1 VGTSF
6 ATQPVSP
13 LPDPL
18 SPSGPSDGPP
28 IRRLLADRQAGD
40 DEARMAQRRRDME
53 ALVWTA
59 FTATEGRKLKQAMR
73 RIKGPQHSTASHPI
87 GAHYMKAHRPHRR
100 LLPSPFTFPPLLP
113 NEPLTSLLSLP
124 PPLPSPSPA
133 LPLPPLQAA
142 HVPE

>member
-1 VGTSF
+1 MGTSF

-18 SPSGPSDGPP
+18 CPPSGPSDGPP

-59 FTATEGRKLKQAMR
+59 FTATEGTRA
-73 RIKGPQHSTASHPI
+73 
-87 GAHYMKAHRPHRR
+87 
-100 LLPSPFTFPPLLP
+100 
-113 NEPLTSLLSLP
+113 
-124 PPLPSPSPA
+124 
-133 LPLPPLQAA
+133 
-142 HVPE
+142 